1 MRKKQGTN
9 VSSLKDLWTLIAV
22 VSKGIEWTTEDRS
35 ELWSYA
41 NNNDNNNDNDKDDNY
56 NDVNN
61 NYIL

>member
-1 MRKKQGTN
+1 M
-9 VSSLKDLWTLIAV
+9 
-22 VSKGIEWTTEDRS
+22 SKGNILNTEDRS

-41 NNNDNNNDNDKDDNY
+41 NNNDNDNDNDNDKDDNY